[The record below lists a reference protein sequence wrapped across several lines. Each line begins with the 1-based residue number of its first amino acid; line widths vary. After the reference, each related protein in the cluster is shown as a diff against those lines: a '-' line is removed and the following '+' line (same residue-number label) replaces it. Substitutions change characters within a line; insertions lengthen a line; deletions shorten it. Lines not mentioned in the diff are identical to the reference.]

1 MLMLSVNMKGISMHP
16 ISQSVVNFELAWC
29 LFLVSFTA
37 GNEKSETSATFEEQ
51 VESVDAWIQRG
62 SPWKVDLKKDV
73 PLILWWTGRLFT
85 GFDDVKEVNCGD
97 EAVCYSS
104 ANRSYGAV
112 ARAFYFYGTDL
123 DPEDL
128 PLPRLPHHEW
138 ALIHEES
145 PMNNYILSHGPMIRQ
160 FNHTAT
166 FKRESD
172 YPITTHSLPSLEYLL
187 SRRPLSLERK
197 NELRRAGLAPVL
209 YVQSHCGIPSD
220 RDRYV
225 KELMKHVP
233 VDSYGKCL
241 NNRELPELMR
251 DPVQSMFAED
261 FLQFIAQYKF
271 HIAFENAICP
281 DYVTEKLFRPL
292 HVGSVPIYRGSSR
305 VKDWLPDEHLGIV
318 ADNFDSP
325 QELAKFINF
334 LDANNSE
341 YERYLEFKELG
352 VSNKFLLEN
361 MQSRE
366 WGIND
371 HEKPNMFSGF
381 ECHICK
387 KISKRHRLEKE
398 HTTDSSVELL
408 PRYHATVSHMSCPQP
423 YTSLGD
429 PSDCEATDK

>member
-1 MLMLSVNMKGISMHP
+1 
-16 ISQSVVNFELAWC
+16 
-29 LFLVSFTA
+29 
-37 GNEKSETSATFEEQ
+37 
-51 VESVDAWIQRG
+51 
-62 SPWKVDLKKDV
+62 
-73 PLILWWTGRLFT
+73 
-85 GFDDVKEVNCGD
+85 
-97 EAVCYSS
+97 
-104 ANRSYGAV
+104 
-112 ARAFYFYGTDL
+112 
-123 DPEDL
+123 
-128 PLPRLPHHEW
+128 
-138 ALIHEES
+138 
-145 PMNNYILSHGPMIRQ
+145 MNNYILSHGPMIRQ

-172 YPITTHSLPSLEYLL
+172 YPITTHSLPSLDYLL

-241 NNRELPELMR
+241 NNRELPKLMR

-318 ADNFDSP
+318 ADDFDSP

-334 LDANNSE
+334 LDANDSE

-429 PSDCEATDK
+429 PNDCEATDK